1 MKNVLSTLHL
11 FLACALCI
19 TALGCSNAEESGA
32 EGFILAEGLE
42 DEKLTFDS
50 ALEPGENKED
60 SLSAERALP
69 VSVDRSPTAVW
80 EVKNFWHESD
90 TPAAREAG
98 MAWGKDSGLDW
109 DEKYTRW
116 IKSMAKIEAVSYG
129 ETFTL
134 TTPFGKSLPAP
145 SIECAET
152 SLFLRATFASWYQLP
167 FFVEARDGKG
177 ERVFLGHFGFRTSE
191 GKYAN
196 SADFSNYSDHRALA
210 TSWQE
215 RGWPEDLRLR
225 GRRLGGAQDDEQPA
239 LFEGAHAGAYFDEI
253 FLNKR
258 TGYFMIY
265 LLSYFGSVN
274 LADPSNTF
282 NIIPEATREGDTLL
296 HRWKRQGIGHTM
308 VVKNVEEVIEGRF
321 EIELISGS
329 MPRRQPDWESASSS
343 KYSLTA
349 QKGGGHEV
357 SYYDDVPYSKLGGGM
372 KRWRTA
378 QVVSDRWVNVVP
390 MKDRD
395 VYVRSND
402 FDAIAKRVE
411 RFSEILT
418 ELTPELKREVILE
431 RLLAAR
437 QHLERYPAS
446 CAARTRREEAFT
458 ELYRLEEEH
467 FDTSRAEVDE
477 RYRRLE
483 DYVLAE
489 LTYDQSK
496 TCCWNSTTNEMF
508 EIIMAYAIRETQG
521 DDEGMCVAPT
531 VFKSHSDGYRRWQ
544 AFAEELGRGELWVQW
559 SEDEA
564 CEQRDVEEDKVSP
577 SWEVKWFNHLCAE
590 DI

>member
-1 MKNVLSTLHL
+1 MKIRARVALFTSLS
-11 FLACALCI
+11 LALLCALS
-19 TALGCSNAEESGA
+19 GCSNAVEEGDFVLSEA
-32 EGFILAEGLE
+32 LE
-42 DEKLTFDS
+42 DEKATFDS
-50 ALEPGENKED
+50 ALDPGEAKED
-60 SLSAERALP
+60 SLSADRALP
-69 VSVDRSPTAVW
+69 ISVDQSATAVW
-80 EVKNFWHESD
+80 KVKNFWGESD

-98 MAWGKDSGLDW
+98 LAWGADSGLDW
-109 DEKYTRW
+109 DEKYALW
-116 IKSMAKIEAVSYG
+116 VGSLKKIPAQNYG
-129 ETFTL
+129 ETFEL
-134 TTPFGKSLPAP
+134 TTPFGKTLPAP
-145 SIECAET
+145 SLECAEA

-177 ERVFLGHFGFRTSE
+177 ERVFLGHFGFRTAE

-196 SADFSNYSDHRALA
+196 SANFSNYSDFSDRA
-210 TSWQE
+210 E
-215 RGWPEDLRLR
+215 RWREQGWPEDSRLR
-225 GRRLGGAQDDEQPA
+225 ARRLGGAQDDEQPA

-274 LADPSNTF
+274 LADSSNTF

-308 VVKNVEEVIEGRF
+308 VVKRVEEIVEGRF
-321 EIELISGS
+321 EIELVSGS

-357 SYYDDVPYSKLGGGM
+357 SFYDDVSYSRLGGGI

-378 QVVSDRWVNVVP
+378 QVMSGRWVNVVP
-390 MKDRD
+390 AKDRD
-395 VYVRSND
+395 VYVSSTD
-402 FDAIAKRVE
+402 YTAIGERVQ
-411 RFSEILT
+411 RFEEVLT
-418 ELTPELKREVILE
+418 ELSPELKREVILE
-431 RLLAAR
+431 RLHSAR
-437 QHLERYPAS
+437 QHLQRYPAS

-458 ELYRLEEEH
+458 ELYNLEEEH
-467 FDTSRAEVDE
+467 FGVSREEIDE

-496 TCCWNSTTNEMF
+496 TCCWNSTTSDMF
-508 EIIMAYAIRETQG
+508 EIIMAYAQKETYS
-521 DDEGMCVAPT
+521 DDEGMCAAPT
-531 VFKSHSDGYRRWQ
+531 VFKSYEDGYERWSS
-544 AFAEELGRGELWVQW
+544 FAEELGLGELWVEW

-564 CEQRDVEEDKVSP
+564 CAQRDVAEDKLSAQ
-577 SWEVKWFNHLCAE
+577 WDVKWFQHLCAE
-590 DI
+590 

>member
-1 MKNVLSTLHL
+1 MKIRARVALFTSLS
-11 FLACALCI
+11 LALLCALS
-19 TALGCSNAEESGA
+19 GCSNAVEEGDIVLSEA
-32 EGFILAEGLE
+32 LE
-42 DEKLTFDS
+42 DEKATFDS
-50 ALEPGENKED
+50 ALDPGEAKED
-60 SLSAERALP
+60 SLSADRALP
-69 VSVDRSPTAVW
+69 ISVDQSATAVW
-80 EVKNFWHESD
+80 KVKNFWAESD

-98 MAWGKDSGLDW
+98 IAWGADSGLDW
-109 DEKYTRW
+109 DEKYALW
-116 IKSMAKIEAVSYG
+116 VGSLQKIPAHNYG
-129 ETFTL
+129 ETFEL

-145 SIECAET
+145 SLECAEA

-177 ERVFLGHFGFRTSE
+177 ERVFLGHFGFRTAE

-196 SADFSNYSDHRALA
+196 SPNFSNYSDFSDRAE
-210 TSWQE
+210 SWREQ
-215 RGWPEDLRLR
+215 GWPEDSRLR
-225 GRRLGGAQDDEQPA
+225 ARRLGGAQDDEQPA

-274 LADPSNTF
+274 LADSSNTF
-282 NIIPEATREGDTLL
+282 NIIPESTREGDTLL
-296 HRWKRQGIGHTM
+296 HRWKRRGIGHTM
-308 VVKNVEEVIEGRF
+308 VVKRVEEIVEGRF
-321 EIELISGS
+321 EIELVSGS

-357 SYYDDVPYSKLGGGM
+357 SFYDDVSYSRLGGGI

-378 QVVSDRWVNVVP
+378 QVMSGRWVNVVP
-390 MKDRD
+390 AKDRD
-395 VYVRSND
+395 VYVSSTD
-402 FDAIAKRVE
+402 YTAIGERVE
-411 RFSEILT
+411 RFEEVLT
-418 ELTPELKREVILE
+418 ELSPELKREVILE
-431 RLLAAR
+431 RLHSAR
-437 QHLERYPAS
+437 QHLQRYPAS

-458 ELYRLEEEH
+458 ELYNLEEEH
-467 FDTSRAEVDE
+467 FDASREEIDE

-496 TCCWNSTTNEMF
+496 TCCWNSTTSDMF
-508 EIIMAYAIRETQG
+508 EIIMAYAQKETYS

-531 VFKSHSDGYRRWQ
+531 VFKSYEDGYERWSS
-544 AFAEELGRGELWVQW
+544 FAEELGLGELWVDW

-564 CEQRDVEEDKVSP
+564 CAQRDVAEDKLSAQ
-577 SWEVKWFNHLCAE
+577 WDVKWFQHLCAE
-590 DI
+590 